1 MYYRH
6 FGLDGSPFQFT
17 PSARLLYMSKS
28 HREGLAA
35 LEWGLLHEPSGFTL
49 LIGETGTG
57 KTTLIVSILA
67 RNHERVRTAYINN
80 PRLGFDGVLREVSR
94 QYGVEAP
101 PTRFEML
108 DAFDR
113 FLARLGAGERAVII
127 VDEAQ
132 SLDDDTLEDL
142 RLFSNRGSGEEK
154 RLHFVLVGQPE
165 LMRRLMRPRLRQLND
180 RIGARAMLN
189 PLTRDEAAAYVEYR
203 LAAHG
208 GSAKRV
214 FEPAALDHIIAHS
227 GGIPRRINVLG
238 HNAMLLAYS
247 ARAPKVNLNVART
260 AVTEYENLF
269 ASERPFDGAPGAKTP
284 RSRWRRLGWA
294 AAGFAVLGVVA
305 IAAAAIDLTPR
316 TPPDSTADVGGAPPT
331 RLKDTIAMESSA
343 VSAPSAPAPALRPP
357 PEAPAPGTSPAAAAQ
372 NDAAASK
379 RDVAA
384 HPRKIRVHYGD
395 TLQRIAAEYLG
406 SEDALGR
413 LIDANPQ
420 LSNVNQIYPGQIV
433 YLPDEGSRQQE

>member
-94 QYGVEAP
+94 QYGIEAP
-101 PTRFEML
+101 PSRFEML

-113 FLARLGAGERAVII
+113 FLSRLTTGERAVII

-142 RLFSNRGSGEEK
+142 RLFSNRGAGEEK

-165 LMRRLMRPRLRQLND
+165 LMRRLMQPRLRQLND

-208 GSAKRV
+208 GGAKRV

-247 ARAPKVNLNVART
+247 ARAPKVNLNAART
-260 AVTEYENLF
+260 AVAEYENLF
-269 ASERPFDGAPGAKTP
+269 ASERPFNGADAP
-284 RSRWRRLGWA
+284 RSRWWGLGWA
-294 AAGFAVLGVVA
+294 AAGVALIAVVA
-305 IAAAAIDLTPR
+305 IAAGAIDTGPR
-316 TPPDSTADVGGAPPT
+316 QSDSAADAGGGPST
-331 RLKDTIAMESSA
+331 RLKDAIAMEATA
-343 VSAPSAPAPALRPP
+343 VSAPAAPAPALRPP
-357 PEAPAPGTSPAAAAQ
+357 PDISTARAPSSVAPQ
-372 NDAAASK
+372 NDAAAESK
-379 RDVAA
+379 RDAAA
-384 HPRKIRVHYGD
+384 HQRQIRVRYGD

-413 LIDANPQ
+413 LIEANPQ
-420 LSNVNQIYPGQIV
+420 LTNVNQIYPGQIV
-433 YLPDEGSRQQE
+433 NLPDEGSRQQE